1 MVSMSLTNTI
11 LHTFDSPQFD
21 MHGVQYKSNLN
32 HQLFLSLRTRPSI
45 PQASLTYWSLQVQ
58 ILFPPHIYFFTFS
71 QHNLSDLSLFSF
83 LLYPFLRSILPL
95 NTQFTKFFLFLHKIF
110 WLYFYLLFNFIF
122 FLLNLLPYS
131 DRRIP
136 RQFLCHVWRKIQNKL
151 TLHSFLSN
159 GNKQNY
165 DL

>member
-1 MVSMSLTNTI
+1 MGSKYFFYWLWWACLWLTLSSTRLTVRSLICMVCSTSQI
-11 LHTFDSPQFD
+11 
-21 MHGVQYKSNLN
+21 LN

-131 DRRIP
+131 SKW
-136 RQFLCHVWRKIQNKL
+136 QKNSKAVFMLCV
-151 TLHSFLSN
+151 TE
-159 GNKQNY
+159 
-165 DL
+165 DTE